1 MNITVYHGN
10 NCHAC
15 HEEIE
20 YLKYN
25 NVKFVPKN
33 VNDDADARKELISL
47 GSKTIPTTVIDGE
60 VIIGFEIERI
70 KELIGL

>member
-25 NVKFVPKN
+25 NVDFVPRN